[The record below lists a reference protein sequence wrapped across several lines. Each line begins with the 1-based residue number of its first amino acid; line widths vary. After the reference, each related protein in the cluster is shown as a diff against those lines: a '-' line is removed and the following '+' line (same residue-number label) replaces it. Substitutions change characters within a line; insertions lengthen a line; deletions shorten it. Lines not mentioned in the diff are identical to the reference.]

1 MFQAFDDREFDDD
14 LAEEDLSRLFPDDIQ
29 STELSKACNIARQFF
44 EDAGHTLVSVIFCDC
59 DDTRPAIKAFRN
71 LPSELSTL
79 SKKMKSVGGCPPQKE
94 AQRLLQPFDWF
105 KFSPDRYSD
114 LQSMKFL
121 LEVSKLPYG
130 AVLGVPV
137 RLGNGLVVF
146 SVGIDKSRCDVATKQ
161 TIILDVL
168 QLAMAMIGGLR
179 EVDHLFETQKLS
191 TLEAKAL
198 MFAMQGFSN
207 QQIAEF
213 LKLGEMTVDM
223 LFKSAADRMGAS
235 NHFQLISKA
244 IAEGEIANI
253 QLTDS
258 RSIR

>member
-1 MFQAFDDREFDDD
+1 MFQAFDDRGCDDD
-14 LAEEDLSRLFPDDIQ
+14 QAEEDLSRLFPDDIQ
-29 STELSKACNIARQFF
+29 SSELNQACNIAKKFF

-59 DDTRPAIKAFRN
+59 DETRPAVKAFRN
-71 LPSELSTL
+71 LPQELTDL

-94 AQRLLQPFDWF
+94 AQRLMQPFDWF
-105 KFSPDRYSD
+105 KFSPTRYSD

-121 LEVSKLPYG
+121 LEVSKLPFG
-130 AVLGVPV
+130 SVLGVPV

-146 SVGIDKSRCDVATKQ
+146 SVGIEKSRCDAATKQ
-161 TIILDVL
+161 AIILDVL

-179 EVDHLFETQKLS
+179 EVAHLFDTQKLS

-213 LKLGEMTVDM
+213 LKLGEVTVDM
-223 LFKSAADRMGAS
+223 LFKSASDRMEAT

-253 QLTDS
+253 QLADG
-258 RSIR
+258 RSF